1 MMARSMRVVG
11 LGGSLRAAST
21 SRTALQVALDGA
33 AAAGAASQL
42 LWVRDL
48 DLPPYT
54 AEPLA
59 AIREE
64 LRLVE
69 EDLARLRETAAD
81 LRRLIGERAN
91 EPTDPAERSA
101 LIEAAEEQ
109 EALAEELEARRE
121 ELLRRLGER

>member
-1 MMARSMRVVG
+1 MS
-11 LGGSLRAAST
+11 
-21 SRTALQVALDGA
+21 
-33 AAAGAASQL
+33 
-42 LWVRDL
+42 
-48 DLPPYT
+48 T
-54 AEPLA
+54 AEPQA

-91 EPTDPAERSA
+91 EPTDPVERSA

-109 EALAEELEARRE
+109 EALADELEARRE
-121 ELLRRLGER
+121 ELLRRLGEG